1 MTALKKGFMPTIER
15 VRFNRSKVEAKMMFS
30 YCVGGV
36 RLIHMDLAGIVI
48 D

>member
-30 YCVGGV
+30 YYQGEL
-36 RLIHMDLAGIVI
+36 R
-48 D
+48 